1 MAIASDIITKF
12 ELFMDDST
20 DLSSQE
26 ELDLLNKIIQ
36 EVASSRVWQ
45 FLLKEYTGVQSTTND
60 YIELPTDFAYL
71 TDNNNHTDSSYE
83 ASRPVIFVDN
93 DPLKVISYQDRR
105 SHKDEDG
112 YAYIDIAQN
121 RLVFTKQPSTAGAVS
136 YDYSYVP
143 ADIAIDG
150 TLPFPDRF
158 KALFYHFMCVDDF
171 IIQQSDKAK
180 SYAGE
185 NLARGQRVLDQM
197 IWWNSQLIQL

>member
-26 ELDLLNKIIQ
+26 ELDLLNKIVQ

-45 FLLKEYTGVQSTTND
+45 ILLKEHTEVVSGTSIN
-60 YIELPTDFAYL
+60 LPSDFAYL
-71 TDNNNHTDSSYE
+71 TDNANYTDSSYE
-83 ASRPVIFVDN
+83 ASRPAIFID
-93 DPLKVISYQDRR
+93 DQPLKVISYQDRR
-105 SHKDEDG
+105 SRKDQDG

-121 RLVFTKQPSTAGAVS
+121 KLVFTTSQSGTVS
-136 YDYSYVP
+136 FDYSYVP
-143 ADIAIDG
+143 ADLTLTDAI
-150 TLPFPDRF
+150 PFPDRF
-158 KALFYHFMCVDDF
+158 KDLFYHFMCVDDF

-185 NLARGQRVLDQM
+185 NLARGQKILDQM
-197 IWWNSQLIQL
+197 TWWDSRLIQI